1 MGTTVRMIAIA
12 ATVALVTA
20 CGGGGSAP
28 PQTRQDR
35 QAPKIGLLMDTLHER
50 WQKDRDIFIERAREV
65 GGEVVVRA
73 AEGDHARQ
81 VKLAEELLN
90 EGIKTLVIVAHDT
103 DKAAEI
109 VAMAKG
115 KKVPVVSY
123 DRLIRN
129 ADIDLYLSFDNAKVG
144 EMQATHLL
152 AKAPRG
158 NYVLIGGSP
167 TDNNAKLI
175 REGQMKIIGPAIKS
189 GDVKL
194 VADPW
199 ADKWDG
205 AVARKLTEEALK
217 KARNQV
223 TAIVAS
229 NDVTAGGAIE
239 ALESA
244 GLAGKV
250 LVSGQDAELDALRR
264 IVAGT
269 QTMTVYKPIRS
280 LANLAARNA
289 VRLAEGEPVD
299 TATTV
304 NNGMKDVPSMLLEP
318 ISVDKDNLEYTV
330 ISDGFQKR
338 EDVFAKAAPK

>member
-1 MGTTVRMIAIA
+1 MIAIA
-12 ATVALVTA
+12 ATLALVTA
-20 CGGGGSAP
+20 CGGGAP
-28 PQTRQDR
+28 PPAREDR
-35 QAPKIGLLMDTLHER
+35 QAPKVGLLMDTLHER

-81 VKLAEELLN
+81 AKLAEELLN
-90 EGIKTLVIVAHDT
+90 EGIKALVIVPHDA

-129 ADIDLYLSFDNAKVG
+129 ADIDLYLSFDNEKVG

-152 AKAPRG
+152 ANAPKG
-158 NYVLIGGSP
+158 SYLLIGGSP

-175 REGQMKIIGPAIKS
+175 REGQMKVIGPAIKR

-199 ADKWDG
+199 ADKWD
-205 AVARKLTEEALK
+205 AAAARKLTEEALK

-223 TAIVAS
+223 TAVVAS
-229 NDVTAGGAIE
+229 NDVTAGGAIQ
-239 ALESA
+239 ALQSH

-264 IVAGT
+264 ILAGT

-304 NNGMKDVPSMLLEP
+304 NNGKKDVPAMLLEP
-318 ISVDKDNLEYTV
+318 ISVDKDNIEYTV

-338 EDVFAKAAPK
+338 EDVFAKGATK